1 MSYTELVNFIEY
13 YNQLDDGID
22 FNKIQNEMFK
32 KKVIDVNDNIDKQI
46 LLDMYFNE

>member
-22 FNKIQNEMFK
+22 FNEIQNEMFD
-32 KKVIDVNDNIDKQI
+32 KKVIDVNDEIDKQI